1 MMKYEAMN
9 QAIIK
14 GVGGPGNVK
23 SVVHCATR
31 LRFVLND
38 ESKADDDAV
47 KNIPGILQL
56 VKKAGQYQ
64 LVIGNNVEDV
74 YNELADML
82 DLDNQATTA
91 DSGKD
96 NRNLFDKVI
105 GTITGSIAPVIP
117 LLAGAGMGK
126 VLLLILTLTGVLSDK
141 SQTYQML
148 NLIFD
153 TGYFFMPAF
162 IGFSAAKIFKT
173 NQYLGAFMGL
183 VTVNPNWTALV
194 AAAKPVSFIGIPVQL
209 VSYSSTLITAILAVW
224 IMSYIEKF
232 VKKITPGMIK
242 VFAEPMLIMLITVPL
257 TFIVLGPIANLISMG
272 IAAVS
277 MFLYEH
283 AGFIA
288 IPLLAAAYPWL
299 VSIGIHKALSPIS
312 IQLVATQG
320 FDPIIRVVALC
331 SNMSQAAASLAVGLK
346 TKNKQLRA
354 LALSST
360 VTAYLGG
367 ITEPAMFGVNLKLKK
382 PMYGAMIGG
391 AIAGLFAGFMK
402 MKAFIYVTPGLL
414 SLPMWVS
421 KTENFVVL
429 AIATIVIASIATFV
443 ATWLIGFDDPVSD
456 ETTKKEQAEADKVV
470 TTKHT
475 INSPVVGETRKLSEV
490 NDETF
495 ASGVMGNGIA
505 VIPSEGLVVAPA
517 DGIASAVFD
526 TSHAIG
532 IHLDNDADLLIHVG
546 IDTVELHGK
555 YFETLVKKG
564 ERFHEGQPLLKFDL
578 EKIKAAGYDP
588 TVMIIVLN
596 TKDFLEVL
604 PVPESNQSV
613 KVGNNLLMLA

>member
-105 GTITGSIAPVIP
+105 GTITGSIAPAIP

-183 VTVNPNWTALV
+183 VTVNPNWTALI

-209 VSYSSTLITAILAVW
+209 VSYSATLITAILSVW
-224 IMSYIEKF
+224 MMSYIEKF

-242 VFAEPMLIMLITVPL
+242 VFAEPMLIMLITAPL

>member
-105 GTITGSIAPVIP
+105 GTITGSIAPAIP

-183 VTVNPNWTALV
+183 ITVNPNWTALV

-209 VSYSSTLITAILAVW
+209 VSYSSTLITAILSVW
-224 IMSYIEKF
+224 MMSYIEKF

-242 VFAEPMLIMLITVPL
+242 VFAEPMLIMLITAPL

-613 KVGNNLLMLA
+613 KVGSNLLMLA

>member
-1 MMKYEAMN
+1 MTYKEMN
-9 QAIIK
+9 DQIIN
-14 GVGGPGNVK
+14 GVGGKSNIE

-31 LRFVLND
+31 LRFVLKD
-38 ESKADDDAV
+38 EAKADDDLV
-47 KNIPGILQL
+47 GSIPGILQV

-74 YNELADML
+74 YNELSDML
-82 DLDNQATTA
+82 QLDENVDHNQ
-91 DSGKD
+91 SKD
-96 NRNLFDKVI
+96 KRSIFDKI
-105 GTITGSIAPVIP
+105 ISTITGSIAPAIP

-126 VLLLILTLTGVLSDK
+126 VLLLILTLSGLLTEK

-173 NQYLGAFMGL
+173 NQFLGAFMGL
-183 VTVNPNWTALV
+183 VTVNPNWVAMV
-194 AAAKPVSFIGIPVQL
+194 AAGKPVSFIGVPIQL
-209 VSYSSTLITAILAVW
+209 VSYSSTLITAILSVW
-224 IMSYIEKF
+224 LMSYIEKF

-242 VFAEPMLIMLITVPL
+242 VFAEPMLIMLITAPL

-272 IAAVS
+272 IASIS
-277 MFLYEH
+277 MFLYDN

-346 TKNKQLRA
+346 TKNKQLKA

-391 AIAGLFAGFMK
+391 AVAGLFAGFMK

-421 KTENFVVL
+421 KTENYVVL
-429 AIATIVIASIATFV
+429 AVATIVIASVATFI
-443 ATWLIGFDDPVSD
+443 ATWLIGFEDPVS
-456 ETTKKEQAEADKVV
+456 EEVMKQKQAQANKVV
-470 TTKHT
+470 TTKHS
-475 INSPVVGETRKLSEV
+475 INSPVVGEARMLNEV

-495 ASGVMGNGIA
+495 ASGVMGKGIA
-505 VIPSEGLVVAPA
+505 VIPTEGVVIAPT
-517 DGIASAVFD
+517 DGVASAVFD

-532 IHLDNDADLLIHVG
+532 LHLDNDADLLIHVG
-546 IDTVELHGK
+546 IDTVELKGQ

-564 ERFHEGQPLLKFDL
+564 ERFHAGQELLRFDL
-578 EKIKAAGYDP
+578 DKIKQAGYDP

-604 PVPESNQSV
+604 PVPESNESV
-613 KVGNNLLMLA
+613 TADNNLLMLA